1 VAVDWFARARA
12 RGGAPVDLAAESARP
27 QPWWPGLLA
36 FVAAFAVAVPFMDS
50 GLYVGPVAKAL
61 HGADLAYY
69 VGFVVALAVYA
80 PLRLRRSAAAA
91 QAAPYA
97 YEENRT

>member
-1 VAVDWFARARA
+1 
-12 RGGAPVDLAAESARP
+12 GGAPVDLASEIARP

-36 FVAAFAVAVPFMDS
+36 FVAAFAAAVPFMDS

-69 VGFVVALAVYA
+69 VAFVAALVVYA
-80 PLRLRRSAAAA
+80 PLRLRRPTADT
-91 QAAPYA
+91 
-97 YEENRT
+97 RTTQHQEARP